1 MLLSR
6 RGLALP
12 LGHSHPSAYGKQFRC
27 RQYKGRFKRQVLP
40 TPDLSLSAKASR
52 SGSLSLSSPLFF
64 PPPPPLCV
72 CVSTFRPSP
81 IPFISNKLHTHALSA
96 QYSVTRVVWAQP
108 TMDTAKV
115 PFALSLTS
123 AS

>member
-6 RGLALP
+6 RSLALP
-12 LGHSHPSAYGKQFRC
+12 LGHRHPSAYGKQFCC
-27 RQYKGRFKRQVLP
+27 RQYKGRFKRQALP
-40 TPDLSLSAKASR
+40 IPDLSLSAKASR
-52 SGSLSLSSPLFF
+52 SGSLSLSSP
-64 PPPPPLCV
+64 PPPVCMCV
-72 CVSTFRPSP
+72 YLSS
-81 IPFISNKLHTHALSA
+81 IPHSLISNKLHIHALSA

-115 PFALSLTS
+115 PLALSLTS